1 MLEVARIVKQQDLFI
16 EIHIADLHFGVMD
29 PEVQYSILKNQFLDQ
44 IAYLPYIDIIS
55 VNGDIFDH
63 KFMASS
69 NAVMYANYFI
79 QNLAEIA
86 RIHNATLLLI
96 SGTASHDA
104 DQLRL
109 FYPLMNKG
117 IDVRIINEVCF
128 QYIKGKRI
136 LCIPELYNKGQ
147 EYYLGYLYNS
157 GQYDSCYMHGTF
169 KGAIAGK
176 YEHDLDSARE
186 PVFDIQDFALCKGPI
201 ISGHNHVH
209 SCYSNDF
216 YYCGS
221 PIRWRFGEEK
231 EKGYIILLHNI
242 STRSYVAHFEPIVS
256 FKYTTV
262 NLDDMLYADPN
273 YLVNYIKSLKSNG
286 IDYLRVIFTRDDSDK
301 IAILKAYFSNKSNVV
316 IQTDF
321 ERKQIEENLQTMEDK
336 YKTSMYMFDKNLSPE
351 DILVRYMNEKQEST
365 FWTVDSFNRFIA
377 DIKNL

>member
-157 GQYDSCYMHGTF
+157 GQYDACYMNGTL
-169 KGAIAGK
+169 KGVIAG
-176 YEHDLDSARE
+176 
-186 PVFDIQDFALCKGPI
+186 
-201 ISGHNHVH
+201 
-209 SCYSNDF
+209 
-216 YYCGS
+216 
-221 PIRWRFGEEK
+221 
-231 EKGYIILLHNI
+231 
-242 STRSYVAHFEPIVS
+242 
-256 FKYTTV
+256 
-262 NLDDMLYADPN
+262 
-273 YLVNYIKSLKSNG
+273 
-286 IDYLRVIFTRDDSDK
+286 
-301 IAILKAYFSNKSNVV
+301 
-316 IQTDF
+316 
-321 ERKQIEENLQTMEDK
+321 
-336 YKTSMYMFDKNLSPE
+336 
-351 DILVRYMNEKQEST
+351 
-365 FWTVDSFNRFIA
+365 
-377 DIKNL
+377 